1 MSTVVGYGSAV
12 PLEGSC
18 LRLNPHALANQLAAS
33 SITNTSFRNV
43 MQKAQAASS
52 SARLEYVGH
61 VSVLREPRIALK
73 LIFHRRVLCLL

>member
-18 LRLNPHALANQLAAS
+18 LSLNPHALANQLAAS
-33 SITNTSFRNV
+33 SITNTSFGNM
-43 MQKAQAASS
+43 MQKAQGASS
-52 SARLEYVGH
+52 SARLECVGY
-61 VSVLREPRIALK
+61 VSVLREPCTALK